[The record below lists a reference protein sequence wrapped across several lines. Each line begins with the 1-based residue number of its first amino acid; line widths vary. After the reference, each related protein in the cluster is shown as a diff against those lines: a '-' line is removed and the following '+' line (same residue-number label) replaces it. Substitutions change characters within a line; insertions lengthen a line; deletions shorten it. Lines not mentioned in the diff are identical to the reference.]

1 MKTQLLPLVKVVKE
15 EEERVSKNRQ
25 EVNTK
30 TLVPLRVARRLQSPE
45 LCRRTLVPHFPPSI
59 SPIFINMPSPEISK
73 RVLDAKLEAC
83 RFAFLK
89 LNAVKTT
96 KMKSYKQLRTLL
108 MLKEISRRG
117 ADRDFLKDQE
127 NSVTRILCSVLKQ
140 VVSNADRSL
149 KSLRGFHYETLD
161 EQEKQHVNR
170 MISSV
175 QGMCSRKYEPDSV
188 DHQLDDMT
196 EPMEMEIYL
205 GNGDDSFSDIVLEPI
220 SWPLESQLTP
230 EWVESLTGLLNQFT
244 WKNLAASEFPSTLPY
259 SVATS
264 LVDCA
269 AQILDKEP
277 NCVRISCC
285 GESSRVVVVGDL
297 HGQFHDLLKI
307 FDQSGRPSESQW
319 FVFNGNYI
327 GRGGSWSLEVFLVL
341 LAWKILMPERVFL
354 LRGSSETRVS
364 AEELGF
370 LKETCDRYGDQGLVL
385 YSKCI
390 DCFRTLPL
398 ASVVADSVYTTHGG
412 LFQSSSEVDEDSA
425 PLLLGSLEELEK
437 VERRQVGEN
446 VTLDHVLWSC
456 PWMADGLSESNYKG
470 LLWGADCTESF
481 LKQSNLKVII
491 RSHEGPDAR
500 SDREDMG
507 NMLCGYSVDHEVES
521 GKLYTIFSASN
532 LSQGSR
538 SYENEGSYAVLEPPS
553 FTEPKFVSYTVENVP
568 RSLHQNIG
576 VGSSA
581 QQEIMWENR
590 TCHGFASVG
599 ISNPPSWTV
608 SLPSEPSQIL
618 QLQEPPQV
626 FEGLPLPDTIEEP
639 HKSNYDYLFRLIS
652 ALKQEVQIRVKICK
666 SLFSFLMDHLTKT
679 KATLEVISQM
689 SSSL

>member
-1 MKTQLLPLVKVVKE
+1 
-15 EEERVSKNRQ
+15 
-25 EVNTK
+25 
-30 TLVPLRVARRLQSPE
+30 
-45 LCRRTLVPHFPPSI
+45 
-59 SPIFINMPSPEISK
+59 MPSPEISK

-83 RFAFLK
+83 KFAFLK
-89 LNAVKTT
+89 LSAVKTT
-96 KMKSYKQLRTLL
+96 RMKSYKQLRTLL
-108 MLKEISRRG
+108 TLKEIARRG
-117 ADRDFLKDQE
+117 ADRDFLKDPE

-161 EQEKQHVNR
+161 DQERGDVNR
-170 MISSV
+170 TIASV
-175 QGMCSRKYEPDSV
+175 QGMCSRKYEPETTV
-188 DHQLDDMT
+188 DQLDDDMT

-205 GNGDDSFSDIVLEPI
+205 GNGDADFSDIVLETPI
-220 SWPLESQLTP
+220 SWPLEKSQLTP
-230 EWVESLTGLLNQFT
+230 EWVESLMGLLNQFT
-244 WKNLAASEFPSTLPY
+244 WKNSVSSELFPSTLPY
-259 SVATS
+259 SVAVS

-269 AQILDKEP
+269 AQILDREA

-285 GESSRVVVVGDL
+285 GEDSRVVVVGDL
-297 HGQFHDLLKI
+297 HGQLHDLLKI

-327 GRGGSWSLEVFLVL
+327 GRGSWSLEVFLVL

-370 LKETCDRYGDQGLVL
+370 LKETCDRYSGEQGPLL

-390 DCFRTLPL
+390 DCFKALPL
-398 ASVVADSVYTTHGG
+398 ASVISDSVYTTHGG
-412 LFQSSSEVDEDSA
+412 LFQSFSRVHEDST
-425 PLLLGSLEELEK
+425 LLLGFLEELDK
-437 VERRQVGEN
+437 VERRRQVGEN
-446 VTLDHVLWSC
+446 DDDDGNITLNHVLWSC

-481 LKQSNLKVII
+481 LKQSNLKMII

-538 SYENEGSYAVLEPPS
+538 NYENEGSYAVLEPPS
-553 FTEPKFVSYTVENVP
+553 FTEPKFVSYTVDNIP
-568 RSLHQNIG
+568 RSLHQNIS
-576 VGSSA
+576 VGSSST

-590 TCHGFASVG
+590 SGHGFASMG

-626 FEGLPLPDTIEEP
+626 FEGLPLPNSIEEP

-652 ALKQEVQIRVKICK
+652 ALKQEVQIRDTREKE
-666 SLFSFLMDHLTKT
+666 LMDHLTKT

>member
-1 MKTQLLPLVKVVKE
+1 M
-15 EEERVSKNRQ
+15 R
-25 EVNTK
+25 
-30 TLVPLRVARRLQSPE
+30 
-45 LCRRTLVPHFPPSI
+45 
-59 SPIFINMPSPEISK
+59 SPEISK

-269 AQILDKEP
+269 AQILDKEA

-327 GRGGSWSLEVFLVL
+327 GRGGSWSLELFLVL
-341 LAWKILMPERVFL
+341 LAWKILMPERVCL

-370 LKETCDRYGDQGLVL
+370 LKETCDRYGEHGQVL

-390 DCFRTLPL
+390 DCFGTLPL

-412 LFQSSSEVDEDSA
+412 LFQSSEVHEDSA

-652 ALKQEVQIRVKICK
+652 ALKQEVQIRDTREKE
-666 SLFSFLMDHLTKT
+666 LMDHLTKT

>member
-1 MKTQLLPLVKVVKE
+1 MITQLLPLVKVVKEE

-30 TLVPLRVARRLQSPE
+30 TLVPAAAIAGTVPPNSGSSLPSLQS
-45 LCRRTLVPHFPPSI
+45 HPS
-59 SPIFINMPSPEISK
+59 SINMPSPEISK

-89 LNAVKTT
+89 LSAVKTT

-117 ADRDFLKDQE
+117 VDRDFLKDSE

-175 QGMCSRKYEPDSV
+175 QGMCSRKYEPETV
-188 DHQLDDMT
+188 DHHLDDMT

-220 SWPLESQLTP
+220 TWPLESQLTP

-244 WKNLAASEFPSTLPY
+244 WKNSVPSEFPSTLPF
-259 SVATS
+259 SVAVS

-277 NCVRISCC
+277 NCVTISCC
-285 GESSRVVVVGDL
+285 GDSSRVVVVGDL

-370 LKETCDRYGDQGLVL
+370 LKETCDRYGDQGQVL

-390 DCFRTLPL
+390 DCFGTLPL

-412 LFQSSSEVDEDSA
+412 LFQSSEVHEDSA

-568 RSLHQNIG
+568 RSLHQNIS

-590 TCHGFASVG
+590 SGHGFASMG

-618 QLQEPPQV
+618 QLQEPSQV

-652 ALKQEVQIRVKICK
+652 ALKQEVQIRDTREKE
-666 SLFSFLMDHLTKT
+666 LMDHLTKT

>member
-1 MKTQLLPLVKVVKE
+1 M
-15 EEERVSKNRQ
+15 R
-25 EVNTK
+25 
-30 TLVPLRVARRLQSPE
+30 
-45 LCRRTLVPHFPPSI
+45 
-59 SPIFINMPSPEISK
+59 SPEISK

-175 QGMCSRKYEPDSV
+175 QGMCSRKYESETI
-188 DHQLDDMT
+188 DHHLDDMT

-244 WKNLAASEFPSTLPY
+244 WKNSVPSEFPSTLPF
-259 SVATS
+259 SVAAS

-269 AQILDKEP
+269 AQILDKEA

-327 GRGGSWSLEVFLVL
+327 GRGGSWSLELFLVL
-341 LAWKILMPERVFL
+341 LAWKILMPERVCL

-370 LKETCDRYGDQGLVL
+370 LKETCDRYGEHGPVL
-385 YSKCI
+385 YTKCI

-425 PLLLGSLEELEK
+425 SLLLGSLEELEK
-437 VERRQVGEN
+437 VERREVGEN

-652 ALKQEVQIRVKICK
+652 ALKQEVQIRDTREKE
-666 SLFSFLMDHLTKT
+666 LMDHLTKT